1 MKKKRQ
7 KVHFLAWTTNMNL
20 AALGNVAAKSSG
32 NLNRQVVETRVL
44 QYDADFSC
52 YEVADMDVPA
62 ANNFKNLLD
71 LLNMKRVMVGAGLIN
86 CFITLGYKSGRDTMA
101 TVKPYQENRDPDAPI
116 KVRVREL
123 RNLLAN
129 YSSEHINVIV
139 GHFFEADDLMCRE
152 QERMIAEGRIKDSVL
167 SSGDKDLWMVQ
178 GYHADPQTGRQWF
191 VDGFGHTEYRE
202 VGNAKPKLVGE
213 GTSWFWH
220 QMVMGDKAD
229 NIPGLE
235 KLDNKTLDRYLPLK
249 SHKPR
254 KSGAGACG
262 EAKAVAMLLG
272 VTSEKEAAR
281 RVYEA
286 YWEYYGANAM
296 ERFIEQAYLLWMQ
309 RTDNEWDLVNYMR
322 DCGMKVRPTEKQL
335 DVVTKFRAL
344 HNGRI

>member
-1 MKKKRQ
+1 MD
-7 KVHFLAWTTNMNL
+7 L
-20 AALGNVAAKSSG
+20 AALGSVAAKNSG
-32 NLNRQVVETRVL
+32 NLNRKVIDSKVL

-62 ANNFKNLLD
+62 ANNMKNLLD
-71 LLNMKRVMVGAGLIN
+71 LLNMKRVMVGAGTIN

-116 KVRVREL
+116 KVRVKEL
-123 RNLLAN
+123 RHLLAN
-129 YSSEHINVIV
+129 YESEHIKVIV

-152 QERMIAEGRIKDSVL
+152 QEKMIKAGRRDDSVL
-167 SSGDKDLWMVQ
+167 MSGDKDLWMVQ
-178 GYHADPQTGRQWF
+178 GFHADPRTGRQWL
-191 VDGFGHTEYRE
+191 VDGYMHTEYRE
-202 VGNAKPKLVGE
+202 VGNVKPKLVGE

-235 KLDNKTLDRYLPLK
+235 KLDNTTLDRYLPLK
-249 SHKPR
+249 SHKAR

-272 VTSEKEAAR
+272 VKTNKQAMQ

-286 YWEYYGANAM
+286 YREYYGAHAM
-296 ERFIEQAYLLWMQ
+296 ARFVEQAYLLWMQ
-309 RTDNEWDLVNYMR
+309 RNDNEWDLIDFFKEVGY
-322 DCGMKVRPTEKQL
+322 KVTPNTKQL
-335 DVVTKFRAL
+335 DVVTKFREL